1 MFCVVSIASS
11 GERRSYV
18 FPTERKARW
27 YINDHS
33 DGVTLFILYDP
44 DGERVVESR
53 YPVLLVA

>member
-18 FPTERKARW
+18 FPNERKARW
-27 YINDHS
+27 YINDNA
-33 DGVTLFILYDP
+33 DGVRLFVLYDP
-44 DGERVVESR
+44 SGEVVVESR

>member
-18 FPTERKARW
+18 FPSERKARW
-27 YINDHS
+27 YINDHA
-33 DGVTLFILYDP
+33 DGVRLFVLYDP
-44 DGERVVESR
+44 SGEVVVESR

>member
-1 MFCVVSIASS
+1 MFCVVAIDTD
-11 GERRSYV
+11 GNRRCYV

-33 DGVTLFILYDP
+33 DGVTLFVLYDP

-53 YPVLLVA
+53 FPVLMVA